1 MAAAELHQPTVHV
14 LVEDYQH
21 HLPDCGG
28 RHNFCV
34 SGTSRLRFLANEA
47 KMLRF
52 FKVHIEPIVSQKRQA
67 PLWIRE
73 SKPRMINNLRAV
85 NPPKLL
91 AKFVLYSLLAR
102 LSTVTLSDQV
112 VLGVSDQRPEH

>member
-1 MAAAELHQPTVHV
+1 
-14 LVEDYQH
+14 
-21 HLPDCGG
+21 
-28 RHNFCV
+28 
-34 SGTSRLRFLANEA
+34 
-47 KMLRF
+47 MLRF